1 MLSIYSLI
9 ERAKGGEKE
18 SMELLI
24 IKFEPI
30 INSLSWKVKHECG
43 KTDLTIFFIKLIY
56 GIKLINITNS
66 SDGSLVNYIQQSLYR
81 EYYRLN
87 KANPIIEV
95 ELTDTFTA
103 DINEY
108 KEVEYE
114 IYLNELV
121 VEKVINKKQKY
132 VLLKKY
138 RDERTDQEIAMDL
151 CISRQ
156 AVNKMHKLAIK
167 NLKEYLN

>member
-1 MLSIYSLI
+1 MVLIYNLI
-9 ERAKGGEKE
+9 ERAKAGEKE

-30 INSLSWKVKHECG
+30 INSLSWKLKDECG
-43 KTDLTIFFIKLIY
+43 KTDLTIIFIKLIY

-66 SDGSLVNYIQQSLYR
+66 SDGALVNYIQQSLYR
-81 EYYRLN
+81 EYYRLSKGN
-87 KANPIIEV
+87 QIIEV

-103 DINEY
+103 DIDEY

-114 IYLNELV
+114 IYFDELV
-121 VEKVINKKQKY
+121 VGKVINKKQKY

-138 RDERTDQEIAMDL
+138 YDECTDQEIANEL

-156 AVNKMHKLAIK
+156 AVSKIHKIAIK
-167 NLKEYLN
+167 NLKEYFN